1 MNVQKYIKQFLAIGL
16 LLAAI
21 FFMTACGASDETNE
35 INFSI
40 KEADSE
46 QMQTEPAQ
54 AQTPPEQTQNIQQ
67 TPTDSVVQPAQ
78 QAQSSS
84 AAQPAQQAQSTPTT
98 AQQTPLEQKQQ
109 PETQTNTESAESEK
123 PATIESE
130 AAQISDS
137 NVSYFGIWEITS
149 GAPSGF
155 SALSE
160 ADITA
165 LIGKRFE
172 YFKEYALYGDAQK
185 LENPIYHEFTIS
197 AEEFAESVKGST
209 LETAGISQAFVQVI
223 EIENAIDFGSS
234 FYIKD
239 ENTLI
244 MLWDGAFFELRKI
257 Q

>member
-1 MNVQKYIKQFLAIGL
+1 MNIQKYIRQFLATGL
-16 LLAAI
+16 LLTVI
-21 FFMTACGASDETNE
+21 PFMAACGASDEPKE
-35 INFSI
+35 IDFSI
-40 KEADSE
+40 KEPDTSE
-46 QMQTEPAQ
+46 QMQPAPTQ
-54 AQTPPEQTQNIQQ
+54 QEQTQPEQTDSVAQQ
-67 TPTDSVVQPAQ
+67 TQYTQISSVAQ
-78 QAQSSS
+78 QT
-84 AAQPAQQAQSTPTT
+84 QQAQSTPTT
-98 AQQTPLEQKQQ
+98 AQQTQIPPEQKQQ
-109 PETQTNTESAESEK
+109 PETQTNATSTESEK

-130 AAQISDS
+130 VAQIPDS

-149 GAPSGF
+149 GTPSGF

-185 LENPIYHEFTIS
+185 LENPIYHESTIS

-209 LETAGISQAFVQVI
+209 LETAGISQAFVQII
-223 EIENAIDFGSS
+223 EIENIIDFGST

-244 MLWDGAFFELRKI
+244 MLWDGAFFELHKI